1 MGTHPIF
8 ESDFDC
14 LTEKLLQIHER
25 LKIELDELRREIG
38 RSQSQLNYVKLEIK
52 MPDSD
57 HSDNDDGSQASSTA
71 TKGYVTLA
79 ELRKYIMMAA
89 DEMSTS
95 MKTYLDDNV
104 ATMQEQIS
112 TLQSELKKEHGKVE
126 SLREELRSA
135 QLNAGPSSSGGS
147 SSAPEMVK
155 KRSFDQLVKEVDQ
168 CFAELGRQV
177 QREAKH
183 RQSIEQQIQ
192 QLELA
197 MPEFGAGGGGGLS
210 PKA

>member
-1 MGTHPIF
+1 MTRRLVVGSFWTNNLVSYYVKKLTILTKR
-8 ESDFDC
+8 

-71 TKGYVTLA
+71 TKGYVTLT

-95 MKTYLDDNV
+95 MKT
-104 ATMQEQIS
+104 
-112 TLQSELKKEHGKVE
+112 
-126 SLREELRSA
+126 
-135 QLNAGPSSSGGS
+135 
-147 SSAPEMVK
+147 
-155 KRSFDQLVKEVDQ
+155 
-168 CFAELGRQV
+168 
-177 QREAKH
+177 
-183 RQSIEQQIQ
+183 
-192 QLELA
+192 
-197 MPEFGAGGGGGLS
+197 
-210 PKA
+210 